1 MSTSALEEWP
11 ALAAAKLSFRSST
24 ANAWAASFVRHLGAE
39 LAQEHDPAAHRRL
52 SQVCQAAQV
61 LFNARCPTCPDTA
74 SSTVLGMCALM
85 LSTYRQLAAEL
96 GDPAG
101 ATELVQRSFDHAYQ
115 AFIQNICK
123 PLLHNDSRSP
133 QALAGMNFRA
143 WSERLC
149 PREQYRLR
157 WAREDDITG
166 YHHFFMQQGEP
177 ALAQIIQRADQ
188 AWIAAVASYGP
199 SQRCDSRHTRASDA
213 AATGED
219 GFVPFRFAPR
229 SHGRTNPQTEV
240 ILELQLHAEAGDRR
254 SHASGADR
262 RHHWSG
268 VDRRQAGRRQDD
280 ERAWQ

>member
-1 MSTSALEEWP
+1 MSTFALEEWP
-11 ALAAAKLSFRSST
+11 ALAAAKVSFRSST

-39 LAQEHDPAAHRRL
+39 LAQENVPEARQRL

-61 LFNARCPTCPDTA
+61 LFDARCPTCPDTA

-96 GDPAG
+96 GDPDQ
-101 ATELVQRSFDHAYQ
+101 ATKLVQRSFDHAYQ

-123 PLLHNDSRSP
+123 PLLLNDSRSP

-143 WSERLC
+143 WSARLC
-149 PREQYRLR
+149 PRENHRLR
-157 WAREDDITG
+157 RAREDDTTG
-166 YHHFFMQQGEP
+166 YQHFFMEQGEP
-177 ALAQIIQRADQ
+177 ALAQIIQRADR

-199 SQRCDSRHTRASDA
+199 SQRCDSRRTRMSDA
-213 AATGED
+213 AMGED
-219 GFVPFRFAPR
+219 GFAPFRFAPR
-229 SHGRTNPQTEV
+229 RHGRTNPQTEV
-240 ILELQLHAEAGDRR
+240 ILELQLHATPGDRR
-254 SHASGADR
+254 SYGAGVDR